1 MKPGVTP
8 GSVDEQAA
16 AQRFLEAE
24 RASRGSGTATVAAPA
39 RPDRTEWPALPVRPR
54 PKPSSSLLSIR
65 KPISH
70 TTRLTLL
77 VLSFVIPLLAWVVLS
92 ATQAVPET
100 FLPGPVATFQ
110 AGLEMAQ
117 DGTLF
122 TDLWDTVQRILY
134 GFGLAV
140 LVSVPIGIVMG
151 TFMAGNALFE
161 PFLSMMRYLPASA
174 FIPLMMIWLGV
185 GEEPKIAVLFLGTV
199 FFNTFMTADVVRSV
213 PRQLINVSY
222 TLGARRNEVLRKV
235 IIPHSVPGIIDAIR
249 VNIAAAWNLVV
260 VAEVVVSTT
269 GLGRRIMQSQ
279 RFLETDQIFAILILI
294 GICGVI
300 IDIAL
305 RFLRNRI
312 GRWVA

>member
-1 MKPGVTP
+1 
-8 GSVDEQAA
+8 
-16 AQRFLEAE
+16 
-24 RASRGSGTATVAAPA
+24 
-39 RPDRTEWPALPVRPR
+39 
-54 PKPSSSLLSIR
+54 
-65 KPISH
+65 
-70 TTRLTLL
+70 
-77 VLSFVIPLLAWVVLS
+77 
-92 ATQAVPET
+92 
-100 FLPGPVATFQ
+100 
-110 AGLEMAQ
+110 
-117 DGTLF
+117 
-122 TDLWDTVQRILY
+122 
-134 GFGLAV
+134 
-140 LVSVPIGIVMG
+140 
-151 TFMAGNALFE
+151 
-161 PFLSMMRYLPASA
+161 MMRYLPASA